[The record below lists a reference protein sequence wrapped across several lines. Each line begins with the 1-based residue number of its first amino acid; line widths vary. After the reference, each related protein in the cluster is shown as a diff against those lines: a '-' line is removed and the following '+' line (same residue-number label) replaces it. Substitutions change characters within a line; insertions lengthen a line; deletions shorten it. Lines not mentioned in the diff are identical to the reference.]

1 MLGSRRAERNAV
13 EPGLWIQIVFARFV
27 NEPYHVMTSVFF
39 DDFIEPTE
47 LEVVA
52 GDVAGI
58 SLCKQTTNSKAI
70 V

>member
-1 MLGSRRAERNAV
+1 
-13 EPGLWIQIVFARFV
+13 
-27 NEPYHVMTSVFF
+27 MTSVFF